1 MIKNRLQIIYLLFF
15 ISSLLVG
22 CTSSKYEKEE
32 EIEEEEVIIP
42 VEGQGALII
51 QTAEE
56 EQQNE
61 MYSPKKDSV
70 YLYWLDNQLLV
81 IKNSTKCNIFAL
93 NTLFKA
99 GFKTPTVNALTRDLM
114 DKTKFIDVLP
124 IVNISD
130 PDEIM
135 KGDLVVWHGH
145 VIIFDFLVKKNN
157 KLYAQAWW
165 SGTSQEDNNDNVI
178 NNVKYGKY
186 PMKGNYIVRRPIKK

>member
-1 MIKNRLQIIYLLFF
+1 MIRIHSKTIYLLLFF
-15 ISSLLVG
+15 LSLLVG
-22 CTSSKYEKEE
+22 CSSSKYEKEE

-51 QTAEE
+51 QTAAE
-56 EQQNE
+56 EQQNK
-61 MYSPKKDSV
+61 MYSPKRDSV

-81 IKNSTKCNIFAL
+81 IKNTTKCNIYAL
-93 NTLFKA
+93 NTLYKA

-114 DKTKFIDVLP
+114 DNTKFTDVLP

-130 PDEIM
+130 PEEII
-135 KGDLVVWHGH
+135 KGDLVIWYGH
-145 VIIFDFLVKKNN
+145 VIIFDYLVKKKN

-165 SGTSQEDNNDNVI
+165 SGTSQADNNDNVI

-186 PMKGNYIVRRPIKK
+186 PLKGNYIVRRPIKK